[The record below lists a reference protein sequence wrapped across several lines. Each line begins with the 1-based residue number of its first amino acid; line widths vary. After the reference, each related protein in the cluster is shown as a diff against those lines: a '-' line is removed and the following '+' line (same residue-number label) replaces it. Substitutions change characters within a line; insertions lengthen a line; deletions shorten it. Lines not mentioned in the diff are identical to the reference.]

1 MSNPLEQNER
11 TDIPQDAEVQDAK
24 FFAAVGYINVLC
36 FVPLFLKKDNK
47 FAQFHGKQALV
58 LFILEIAA
66 SILKIVPALGDLI
79 FTVAF
84 VVFGILSLIGIVKVL
99 MGEYWEMPVIYDISN
114 RISL

>member
-1 MSNPLEQNER
+1 M
-11 TDIPQDAEVQDAK
+11 
-24 FFAAVGYINVLC
+24 FAAIGYLNVLC
-36 FVPLFLKKDNK
+36 FVPLLLKRDNK

-58 LFILEIAA
+58 LFILEVAA
-66 SILKIVPALGDLI
+66 SILRVVPVLGELV

-99 MGEYWEMPVIYDISN
+99 MGEYWEMPVIYEISN

>member
-1 MSNPLEQNER
+1 MNEQVPVPKDSEIES
-11 TDIPQDAEVQDAK
+11 DK
-24 FFAAVGYINVLC
+24 FFAAIGYINVLC
-36 FVPLFLKKDNK
+36 FVPLLLKKESK

-58 LFILEIAA
+58 LFILEVAA
-66 SILKIVPALGDLI
+66 GILRVVPVLGELV

-99 MGEYWEMPVIYDISN
+99 MGESWEMPVIYEISN